1 MELTVSF
8 ASLDGCLDLIQ
19 TLVNYI
25 SKCTEEEA
33 LHDRVNRFT
42 KKQVLINLFN
52 SLIASTITVCDVLEN
67 APSNKGLNSYL
78 PF

>member
-19 TLVNYI
+19 TVDNYI
-25 SKCTEEEA
+25 SKCAEEEA
-33 LHDRVNRFT
+33 IHDHVNRLA

-67 APSNKGLNSYL
+67 APVN
-78 PF
+78 